1 MGGAKDIWK
10 KSESSGSVTEPQSQS
25 SSDGK
30 LEFVSFSGSVSI
42 GMEKSIGG
50 FAQRVHQG
58 RGPFYFS
65 FKQYSQD

>member
-10 KSESSGSVTEPQSQS
+10 NSSTSSKDKTFNPQS

-42 GMEKSIGG
+42 GM
-50 FAQRVHQG
+50 
-58 RGPFYFS
+58 
-65 FKQYSQD
+65 

>member
-10 KSESSGSVTEPQSQS
+10 NSSAFSKNDKFTPQS

-42 GMEKSIGG
+42 GM
-50 FAQRVHQG
+50 
-58 RGPFYFS
+58 
-65 FKQYSQD
+65 